1 MRRILLVLLVGSLV
15 LASPA
20 AAKGPHVILWSGQE
34 PIEPGTPWVATLEL
48 NEFQPHGYPV
58 MIAKQGDRRERAS
71 VRAGGGGRFRTS
83 LVFPTAGRW
92 RIVVGAGVHSFRFGA
107 IPVGADEP
115 PKDYVAFPTG
125 TEGATHGSSTIY
137 SSEEPAIPAAAKPAP
152 ESAPEPADD
161 GGGVPWLLPI
171 AGVVLAGAGVAIR
184 RRPRWRRRG
193 SGGSRRPSPR

>member
-34 PIEPGTPWVATLEL
+34 PIEPGTPWVTTLEL
-48 NEFQPHGYPV
+48 NEFHPRGYPV
-58 MIAKQGDRRERAS
+58 LIAKQGDRRERAN
-71 VRAGGGGRFRTS
+71 VRPGDGGRFRTS

-107 IPVGADEP
+107 IAVGADEA

-125 TEGATHGSSTIY
+125 TEAATHGPSTIY
-137 SSEEPAIPAAAKPAP
+137 SSEEPAIPAAAKP
-152 ESAPEPADD
+152 APEPADD

-171 AGVVLAGAGVAIR
+171 AGVVLAGAGVVIR
-184 RRPRWRRRG
+184 RRPRGRRRG
-193 SGGSRRPSPR
+193 SGGSRRPSRR